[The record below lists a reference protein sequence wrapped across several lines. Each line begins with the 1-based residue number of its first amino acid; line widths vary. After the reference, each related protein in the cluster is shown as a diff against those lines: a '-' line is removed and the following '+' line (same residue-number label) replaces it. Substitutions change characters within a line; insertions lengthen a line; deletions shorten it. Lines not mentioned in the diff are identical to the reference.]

1 MPVIPPPTNAQALP
15 DGPDRGNARV
25 REAPGHRVLA
35 IESGSRTT
43 AQANPS
49 ALDRGIAQGG
59 QALRHRI
66 LGIDPGS
73 RTTGYGVIDTDG
85 NRSRR
90 VASGCIRVGEHPWPE
105 RLRFIFDAVAQV
117 VADHAPHEMAV
128 EQLIFA
134 RDPTA
139 ALKLGQARGA
149 VLCAGLKAGVQVHEY
164 SPKSVKLAVV
174 GSGGAE
180 KFQVQHMVRI
190 LLSLEVE
197 PAEDEADALAL
208 ALCHAHSM
216 GIPARR
222 RAAASWRDF
231 RP

>member
-1 MPVIPPPTNAQALP
+1 
-15 DGPDRGNARV
+15 
-25 REAPGHRVLA
+25 LA
-35 IESGSRTT
+35 NTGLR
-43 AQANPS
+43 
-49 ALDRGIAQGG
+49 
-59 QALRHRI
+59 LRHRI

-73 RTTGYGVIDTDG
+73 RITGFGVIDTDG
-85 NRSRR
+85 IHSRQ
-90 VASGCIRVGEHPWPE
+90 VAGGCIRVGEYPWPE
-105 RLRFIFDAVAQV
+105 RLGLIFDGIVRLVAEYQ
-117 VADHAPHEMAV
+117 PHEVAV

-139 ALKLGQARGA
+139 ALKIGQARGA
-149 VLCAGLKAGVQVHEY
+149 VLCAALKGGVQVHEY

-174 GSGGAE
+174 GTGGAE
-180 KFQVQHMVRI
+180 KSQVQHMVRI
-190 LLSLEVE
+190 LLNLGEA

-216 GIPARR
+216 GIPARK

>member
-1 MPVIPPPTNAQALP
+1 LQTIP
-15 DGPDRGNARV
+15 R
-25 REAPGHRVLA
+25 
-35 IESGSRTT
+35 
-43 AQANPS
+43 
-49 ALDRGIAQGG
+49 
-59 QALRHRI
+59 LRHRI

-73 RTTGYGVIDTDG
+73 RTTGFGLIDTDG
-85 NRSRR
+85 IHSRR
-90 VASGCIRVGEHPWPE
+90 IDSGCIRVAGQAWPE
-105 RLRFIFDAVAQV
+105 RLGLIFDAVARV
-117 VADHAPHEMAV
+117 VAEHRPHEVAV

-149 VLCAGLKAGVQVHEY
+149 VLCAALKGGVQVHEY
-164 SPKSVKLAVV
+164 SPKTVKLAVV
-174 GSGGAE
+174 GTGGAD
-180 KFQVQHMVRI
+180 KTQVQHMVRI
-190 LLSLEVE
+190 LLNLAEE

-216 GIPARR
+216 GIPARK

>member
-1 MPVIPPPTNAQALP
+1 VQ
-15 DGPDRGNARV
+15 
-25 REAPGHRVLA
+25 
-35 IESGSRTT
+35 
-43 AQANPS
+43 
-49 ALDRGIAQGG
+49 
-59 QALRHRI
+59 LRHRI

-73 RTTGYGVIDTDG
+73 RKTGFGVIDTDG
-85 NRSRR
+85 VRSRR
-90 VASGCIRVGEHPWPE
+90 IDSGCIRVGSHPWPE
-105 RLRFIFDAVAQV
+105 RLGMIFDGVARV
-117 VADHAPHEMAV
+117 VADYEPHELAV

-149 VLCAGLKAGVQVHEY
+149 VLCAGLKGGVHVHEY

-180 KFQVQHMVRI
+180 KSQVQHMVRI
-190 LLSLEVE
+190 LLSLEDQ
-197 PAEDEADALAL
+197 PSEDEADALAL

-231 RP
+231 KP

>member
-1 MPVIPPPTNAQALP
+1 V
-15 DGPDRGNARV
+15 
-25 REAPGHRVLA
+25 
-35 IESGSRTT
+35 
-43 AQANPS
+43 PS
-49 ALDRGIAQGG
+49 QPK
-59 QALRHRI
+59 LRHRI

-73 RTTGYGVIDTDG
+73 RTTGFAVIDTNG
-85 NRSRR
+85 VRSER
-90 VASGCIRVGEHPWPE
+90 VASGCIRVGEQPWPE
-105 RLRFIFDAVAQV
+105 RLALIYDAVAGV
-117 VADHAPHEMAV
+117 VAEHAPHEMAV

-149 VLCAGLKAGVQVHEY
+149 VLCAGLKAGLVVHEY

-174 GSGGAE
+174 GTGGAE
-180 KFQVQHMVRI
+180 KSQVQHMVRI
-190 LLSLEVE
+190 LLSLEDR

-216 GIPARR
+216 GIPVRK